1 MTARLD
7 DCWKTASAELCMTV
21 TGGCWHAAQFREPG
35 TPLTCASCTH
45 RVQQQK
51 LQSNAG
57 MLAGLGIR
65 LFASVV
71 HCPQPASM
79 LVSLLDFFGRSRGST
94 VGKLLAMCTDVHY
107 MWLS

>member
-1 MTARLD
+1 MQHSSESQEPPLHVPLARTESSNKNSNPTLVCLQAWASEQSTALHPPRELRL
-7 DCWKTASAELCMTV
+7 TTV
-21 TGGCWHAAQFREPG
+21 AVF
-35 TPLTCASCTH
+35 
-45 RVQQQK
+45 
-51 LQSNAG
+51 
-57 MLAGLGIR
+57 